1 MTVPGREQE
10 VNELIQRIRST
21 NHNLIVIHGQSGV
34 GKTSILNA
42 GLIPRVQQQ
51 AIGYREALPIMLRVY
66 QDWVGDLGNNLQNA
80 VKQARSNELS
90 VTLNSLDVIMEQL
103 QRNIDLN
110 LITVLI
116 FDQIEELFFSKTR
129 VERYQFYEFLNYCI
143 QIPFVKVILSL
154 REEYLHYLLEVERLN
169 DLTPIQTRIFDPDIR
184 HYVGNF
190 SRENARLVLRSLTE
204 RSQFFLEGNLINR
217 LVDDLAQDDEVRPIE
232 LQILGAQLQT
242 ERITTLTQYLN
253 LGNLENLRKRFLEEA
268 IKDCGTPN
276 ENAARLVL
284 YLLTDE
290 DQKRPLKTR
299 AELATDLTTVDFES
313 EVNKLDFVL
322 EVLVGS
328 GLVIELNLAEDS
340 TNRYQLVHDYLVPFI
355 RESKQAQQLEEWI
368 EARQQRQEAEKKLK
382 RSLEIQ
388 RNRAIL
394 GVSVM
399 AILAVVAIIFG
410 GLANSEREQ
419 AKLQRKEAELQRKE
433 AELQRKEA
441 EKNEIYAISKTSEAL
456 FASNQRFDA
465 LKESIKAGKQLKQL
479 PSAQNDN
486 KLVTQVKTSLQ
497 QPIYWLVERDRLETR
512 QGLGLIWGVTFS
524 HNGERIASASF
535 DKTVNIWQRD
545 GKLLQTLEGHKDK
558 VLGVSFSP
566 DDKRIASGD
575 FDGIVKLWKQE
586 ANGKFTLDKTLADKN
601 LKNKAHGEGVYATA
615 FSPDGQIIAT
625 ASRDKTVKLWKRDGT
640 LIKTLDKHTDG
651 VNSVAFSPDS
661 KFIATASR
669 DQSVKLWTREGNLLK
684 TFEAHQDYVW
694 SVVWS
699 PNDESPDG
707 ESIATAGRDN
717 LVKLWK
723 VNVLELNKCQNNNK
737 IFNASCRSNGKI
749 TSASQDKIV
758 KLVREFK
765 GHQNKVLNVKFSPDG
780 NIIASAS
787 QDKTVKLWKL
797 DGTLL
802 ANLSGHTNGVYS
814 VSFSPDCQTLVSS
827 SADNT
832 MKLWQL
838 DSKSVSGNGNT
849 ICNDS
854 TMHRG
859 QLGSGVL
866 RILNSHRDRVNQVS
880 FSPDG
885 KMIATASDDKT
896 VKLWHQDGTLIQ
908 TLDGTLRGHTEQVFS
923 VNFSPDGKMIASS
936 GADKTVKLWKKQDD
950 KFNWFQT
957 IKGAK
962 DQILDVSF
970 SRDGKMLAAGDR
982 NKDVTIWQQNG
993 KGEFSRYQTLK
1004 DHRDWVRGVA
1014 WSPDGRI
1021 VASASDDNTV
1031 KLWQRKS
1038 NGKFE
1043 LYKTL
1048 AEKDGHKSW
1057 VYSVSFSPDGQLIA
1071 TTSNDKTVKIWK
1083 QDGTFIKTLI
1093 GHNDEV
1099 NSVSFSRDRKTI
1111 ATASDDKTVKL
1122 WKYDGTLVKT
1132 LTGHSDEILS
1142 VNFSPD
1148 NKTLALGSA
1157 DKTAI
1162 LWDLEKLN
1170 NLDKLDALLDR
1181 GCNWLRDYL
1190 KNNPNVSQ
1198 SDRTLCD
1205 NQNPVS
1211 K

>member
-42 GLIPRVQQQ
+42 GLIPRLQQQ

-90 VTLNSLDVIMEQL
+90 VTLNSLDMIMEQL
-103 QRNIDLN
+103 QRNIYLN

-116 FDQIEELFFSKTR
+116 LDQIEELFFSKTR

-154 REEYLHYLLEVERLN
+154 REDYLHYLLEVERLN
-169 DLTPIQTRIFDPDIR
+169 DLTPIKTRIFDPDIR

-190 SRENARLVLRSLTE
+190 SRENACLVLQSLTE
-204 RSQFFLEGNLINR
+204 RSQFFLKDNLINR
-217 LVDDLAQDDEVRPIE
+217 LVEDLARDGEVRPIE

-242 ERITTLTQYLN
+242 ERITTLTQYRN
-253 LGNLENLRKRFLEEA
+253 SGNLENLRKRFLEEA

-290 DQKRPLKTR
+290 NQKRPLKTR
-299 AELATDLTTVDFES
+299 AELATDLTTANFES
-313 EVNKLDFVL
+313 EVKKLDFVL

-328 GLVIELNLAEDS
+328 GLVIELNLDEDS
-340 TNRYQLVHDYLVPFI
+340 TKRYQLVHDYIVPFI
-355 RESKQAQQLEEWI
+355 RESQQAQNI
-368 EARQQRQEAEKKLK
+368 RYG
-382 RSLEIQ
+382 ID
-388 RNRAIL
+388 I
-394 GVSVM
+394 
-399 AILAVVAIIFG
+399 
-410 GLANSEREQ
+410 
-419 AKLQRKEAELQRKE
+419 AKLQRTFFLAVIFLLGATFTAVIFGFLAVIRGREAAINEL
-433 AELQRKEA
+433 
-441 EKNEIYAISKTSEAL
+441 YATSKTSEL
-456 FASNQRFDA
+456 LSASNQRFDA
-465 LKESIKAGKQLKQL
+465 LKESIKAGKQLEQR
-479 PSAQNDN
+479 PWAQNDN
-486 KLVTQVKTSLQ
+486 KLLTQVKTSLQ
-497 QPIYWLVERDRLETR
+497 QPVYWLVERDRLEEH
-512 QGLGLIWGVTFS
+512 QGLIWGATFS
-524 HNGERIASASF
+524 HDGKRIASASF
-535 DKTVNIWQRD
+535 DSTVKIWQRD
-545 GKLLQTLEGHKDK
+545 GKLLQTLEGHKDEGHKDK
-558 VLGVSFSP
+558 VLGVSFSH
-566 DDKRIASGD
+566 DDLTIASGD
-575 FDGIVKLWKQE
+575 FDGIVILWKRG
-586 ANGKFTLDKTLADKN
+586 ANGEFSFETKLVDKK
-601 LKNKAHGEGVYATA
+601 LKDKAHGGGVYATA

-640 LIKTLDKHTDG
+640 WIKTLDKHTDG

-661 KFIATASR
+661 QVIATASR
-669 DQSVKLWTREGNLLK
+669 DKTVKLWTREGNLLK
-684 TFEAHQDYVW
+684 TFEAHKDYVW
-694 SVVWS
+694 AVVWS
-699 PNDESPDG
+699 PTNG
-707 ESIATAGRDN
+707 NLIATAGRDN
-717 LVKLWK
+717 LVKLWQ
-723 VNVLELNKCQNNNK
+723 VNVSELKKCQSSN
-737 IFNASCRSNGKI
+737 IVFNYSCRSSGKI
-749 TSASQDKIV
+749 TSTSKDKIV
-758 KLVREFK
+758 KLDKEFQ
-765 GHQNKVLNVKFSPDG
+765 GHRDRVLDVNFSPDG
-780 NIIASAS
+780 KIIASAS

-814 VSFSPDCQTLVSS
+814 VSFSSDCQTLVSS

-838 DSKSVSGNGNT
+838 DSKSVSGNGKT
-849 ICNDS
+849 SCSDS

-885 KMIATASDDKT
+885 KIIATASHDKT
-896 VKLWHQDGTLIQ
+896 VKLWKQDGTLIQ
-908 TLDGTLRGHTEQVFS
+908 TLTGHNDQVFS
-923 VNFSPDGKMIASS
+923 VTFSPDGNMIASVGADKMVKLWKKQGDKFKFDKTLKEANDQILSVSFSPDGKM
-936 GADKTVKLWKKQDD
+936 
-950 KFNWFQT
+950 
-957 IKGAK
+957 
-962 DQILDVSF
+962 
-970 SRDGKMLAAGDR
+970 LATGDR

-993 KGEFSRYQTLK
+993 KGEFVRYQTIK

-1014 WSPDGRI
+1014 WSPNNRI

-1031 KLWQRKS
+1031 KLWKRNS
-1038 NGKFE
+1038 NGKFSF
-1043 LYKTL
+1043 YKTL
-1048 AEKDGHKSW
+1048 KGQNGHKSW

-1071 TTSNDKTVKIWK
+1071 TTSNDKTVKLWK
-1083 QDGTFIKTLI
+1083 QDGTFIKTLT

-1099 NSVSFSRDRKTI
+1099 NSVSFSPDGETI

-1122 WKYDGTLVKT
+1122 WNRDGTLLKT

-1142 VNFSPD
+1142 VSFSPD
-1148 NKTLALGSA
+1148 KKDKTLALGSA

-1162 LWDLEKLN
+1162 LWNLEELNKLD
-1170 NLDKLDALLDR
+1170 NLDTLLER
-1181 GCNWLRDYL
+1181 GCSWMRDYL
-1190 KNNPNVSQ
+1190 KNNPNVDE